1 METHSTAV
9 IKMARVGL
17 PWWSSGQ
24 NSTVPVQGLGVRSLA
39 RELKSHMLSRVAK
52 KLENKNRN
60 VVFKK
65 MTEVSIYRLG
75 HPFAI

>member
-1 METHSTAV
+1 MV
-9 IKMARVGL
+9 K
-17 PWWSSGQ
+17 
-24 NSTVPVQGLGVRSLA
+24 TVPIQGLGVQSLA

-52 KLENKNRN
+52 KLKNKNRN

>member
-1 METHSTAV
+1 METHSIAL

-24 NSTVPVQGLGVRSLA
+24 NSTIPIQGLGIRSLA
-39 RELKSHMLSRVAK
+39 RELKSHMLPSMAK
-52 KLENKNRN
+52 KLKNKNRN
-60 VVFKK
+60 VFLKK

-75 HPFAI
+75 DAFAV